1 MKFIDVLGDF
11 SEKIGL
17 GRLEPDAD
25 GSVALLFD
33 DLHEITFTPDAD
45 DGSLLMYCE
54 IADADRLDRED
65 LARLLKASLLGAK
78 TGGAAF
84 AIHGALRKIVLWKR
98 HDDSFSGVADLE
110 NRVNAFLAQVI
121 FWKEHLE
128 DRPSENEEVP
138 APSSGIPETAAGFNF
153 LSMSV

>member
-1 MKFIDVLGDF
+1 MKFEDVLGDF
-11 SEKIGL
+11 SEKLGI
-17 GRLEPDAD
+17 GRLEPDAG

-54 IADADRLDRED
+54 IADAARLEKED
-65 LARLLKASLLGAK
+65 LERLLKVSLLGAE

-84 AIHGALRKIVLWKR
+84 GIHKPLRKIVLWKR
-98 HDDSFSGVADLE
+98 YDNSFSGVTDLE

-128 DRPSENEEVP
+128 DRPSENKE
-138 APSSGIPETAAGFNF
+138 ALNFASGTPESGFGYQA
-153 LSMSV
+153 MPV